1 MLADG
6 KNTSLMIQGPV
17 TFSNN
22 NFDQNHTIT
31 WIKHLP
37 SYLEYFDEIVIS
49 TYEIETCPCCGMHK
63 DDGYCENLDNLPLQ
77 FIKEVLTKRLGY
89 DEDDKIFDLCKEK
102 IKFVFSPSIPGSIE
116 EIDGKA
122 RFVSDYL
129 NYLTTFHY
137 ALYTM
142 SNGFREVSN
151 PYVIKMRTD
160 ECYGDF
166 SRLIEV
172 FNENP
177 NKFICGNIFC
187 KPTWPYI
194 GDDDAWKFKRK
205 HGIHIGDHVFMAKT
219 KHLYAAAN
227 NLFALYDNDMSIY
240 EADTFSSK
248 EEADEF
254 KNQTWHIFVDK
265 NRTPGGPA
273 NRDVLHPKDKL
284 CPETILFCSWLWA
297 QGITQGKW
305 SKWNEY
311 DQPFKVVDINSLGH
325 YVARWNSAGITFSSE
340 KELFFWARWSRT

>member
-6 KNTSLMIQGPV
+6 KNTSLLIQGPINFANDN
-17 TFSNN
+17 FSQNN
-22 NFDQNHTIT
+22 TIT
-31 WIKHLP
+31 WAMHLDK
-37 SYLEYFDEIVIS
+37 YLEYFDEIVIS
-49 TYEIETCPCCGMHK
+49 TYDIIRCPECGAHK
-63 DDGYCENLDNLPLQ
+63 DDGPCEHLDDIPQQ
-77 FIKEVLTKRLGY
+77 FLNQFLTRRLGY
-89 DEDDKIFDLCKEK
+89 DEGHKIFDLCKEK
-102 IKFVFSPSIPGSIE
+102 IKFVLSPSIPSSLE
-116 EIDGKA
+116 EKDGKA

-151 PYVIKMRTD
+151 PYVIKMRSD
-160 ECYGDF
+160 EYYSDF

-177 NKFICGNIFC
+177 DKFICGNIFC

-219 KHLYAAAN
+219 KHLYAATN
-227 NLFALYDNDMSIY
+227 NLFALYDNDTDIY

-254 KNQTWHIFVDK
+254 KNQTWHRFVDR
-265 NRTPGGPA
+265 NRATHVP
-273 NRDVLHPKDKL
+273 DILHPKDKL
-284 CPETILFCSWLWA
+284 CPETILYCSWLWA

-311 DQPFKVVDINSLGH
+311 DQPFKVVDINSLGQ
-325 YVARWNSAGITFSSE
+325 YVARWNNAGITFSSE
-340 KELFFWARWSRT
+340 KDMFFWARWSRT

>member
-6 KNTSLMIQGPV
+6 KNTSLLIQGPINFANDN
-17 TFSNN
+17 FSQNN
-22 NFDQNHTIT
+22 TIT
-31 WIKHLP
+31 WAMHLDK
-37 SYLEYFDEIVIS
+37 YLEYFDEIIIS
-49 TYEIETCPCCGMHK
+49 TYEIE
-63 DDGYCENLDNLPLQ
+63 DDGLPEHLNNTPQQ
-77 FIKEVLTKRLGY
+77 FLNQFLTRRLGY
-89 DEDDKIFDLCKEK
+89 DEGHKIFDLCKEK
-102 IKFVFSPSIPGSIE
+102 IKFVLSPSIPSSLE
-116 EIDGKA
+116 EKDGKA

-151 PYVIKMRTD
+151 PYVIKMRSD
-160 ECYGDF
+160 EYYSDF

-177 NKFICGNIFC
+177 DKFICGNIFC

-219 KHLYAAAN
+219 KHLYAATN
-227 NLFALYDNDMSIY
+227 NLFALYDNDMDIY

-254 KNQTWHIFVDK
+254 KNQTWHRFVDR
-265 NRTPGGPA
+265 NRATHVP
-273 NRDVLHPKDKL
+273 DILHPKDKL

-297 QGITQGKW
+297 QGITQEKW
-305 SKWNEY
+305 STWNEY
-311 DQPFKVVDINSLGH
+311 DQPFKVVDINSLGQ
-325 YVARWNSAGITFSSE
+325 YVARWNSAGITFSSD
-340 KELFFWARWSRT
+340 KDMFFWARWSRT